1 MFIGTRNVR
10 KWTTFVAAMPKSP
23 TPAELLSLSQANGI
37 HRLYFPI
44 DWSCLTFKPAFV
56 AGLTLPLVQ
65 ASADGPTAARI
76 LRCLGAETRGWQNAS
91 GKRASDSP
99 LHQGAPLTSMQMS
112 STHLYTV
119 FWTHPNYE
127 NDKAKQSQTAKM
139 GQHGP
144 KLSKHHNGQLTGA
157 ALCHCHQ
164 WSPRHRQCLPRPI
177 GCAARCC
184 ASRDATRLW
193 RIRSISRQQVHS
205 NWDWYRII

>member
-1 MFIGTRNVR
+1 
-10 KWTTFVAAMPKSP
+10 MPKSP
-23 TPAELLSLSQANGI
+23 TLAELLSLSQANGI

-56 AGLTLPLVQ
+56 AGLTLPSRQVLMAQQLQEFCDALVQ
-65 ASADGPTAARI
+65 KHVDGKMHQESEHLIHRYTKVH
-76 LRCLGAETRGWQNAS
+76 LWLQNLQRCRCH
-91 GKRASDSP
+91 
-99 LHQGAPLTSMQMS
+99 LHI
-112 STHLYTV
+112 STQFFEHIQITKM
-119 FWTHPNYE
+119 T
-127 NDKAKQSQTAKM
+127 KQSQTAKM